1 MKLGPKL
8 TPVAI
13 MADRMKPL
21 ARSHRIAHLR
31 ALIQQ
36 QPIHSSRREE
46 MVALLPDENVGT
58 AWQGGPRKMNRP
70 WMSLYVGDYL
80 GDTGHL
86 TTTQHGAYLLL
97 MMHYWRKG
105 ELPGDD
111 RQLCKIAK
119 LPLKTWNEYRATLLD
134 FFHDGWKHKRIDAEL
149 ERMMRVSA
157 KRAIAGQKGGIG
169 SALARM
175 KLENASLSRHTSSRA
190 IARPLSS
197 AAAASADHSHSHKS
211 LLKRETGAT
220 DPFTPQRGGRA
231 EKSGIAVSP
240 ELAAYVAK
248 RTA

>member
-1 MKLGPKL
+1 MP
-8 TPVAI
+8 
-13 MADRMKPL
+13 
-21 ARSHRIAHLR
+21 
-31 ALIQQ
+31 
-36 QPIHSSRREE
+36 
-46 MVALLPDENVGT
+46 
-58 AWQGGPRKMNRP
+58 
-70 WMSLYVGDYL
+70 LYVGDYL

-86 TTTQHGAYLLL
+86 TTTHHGAYLLL

-119 LPLKTWNEYRATLLD
+119 LPLKTWNEYRATLQE

-175 KLENASLSRHTSSRA
+175 KLENASLSRHASSRA
-190 IARPLSS
+190 IAGPLSS

-211 LLKRETGAT
+211 LLKRETGAA
-220 DPFTPQRGGRA
+220 DPLTSQPAERA
-231 EKSGIAVSP
+231 EKSASP
-240 ELAAYVAK
+240 SAPSLRPMSPSERPDQRSNLHQSAELSGHGTSQTQQAAQSCK
-248 RTA
+248 SS